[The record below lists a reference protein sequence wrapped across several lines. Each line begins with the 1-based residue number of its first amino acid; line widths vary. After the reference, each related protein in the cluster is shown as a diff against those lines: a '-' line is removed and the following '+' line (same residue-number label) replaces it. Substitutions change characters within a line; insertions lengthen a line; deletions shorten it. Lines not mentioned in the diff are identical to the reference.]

1 MATMMETASLQRRG
15 VVKFVFWALI
25 AGTVMTL
32 TVRSYMSGQMA
43 EWFYHRAAVKGYAVN
58 ANLFKDASK
67 SKPAILQVVTG
78 QEITG
83 LVAIRVGKG
92 DRLPRNTNGVI
103 SEETVAKGRRAVLSG
118 STLQV
123 LIPWETK
130 DAKGFKFKDT
140 FKHKGVETWPWAGV
154 WNVIIV
160 ALLGL
165 SLGLMAEGFTDML
178 GIKIEKIRHHSQRRG
193 AHV

>member
-1 MATMMETASLQRRG
+1 MTDTVNARRRG
-15 VVKFVFWALI
+15 VVKFVFWTVI
-25 AGTVMTL
+25 AAVVMTL

-43 EWFYHRAAVKGYAVN
+43 EWFYHRAAASGYAVN
-58 ANLFKDASK
+58 ADTFKDAST
-67 SKPAILQVVTG
+67 SKPASLLVTTG
-78 QEITG
+78 NEING
-83 LVAIRVGKG
+83 LVAIRVEKG

-103 SEETVAKGRRAVLSG
+103 ADTTVSKGRRAVLNG

-123 LIPWETK
+123 LIPWEMK

-140 FKHKGVETWPWAGV
+140 FKHKNIETWPWSGV

-160 ALLGL
+160 ALLGI

-178 GIKIEKIRHHSQRRG
+178 GFKLEKIQHRATQR
-193 AHV
+193 